1 MFCPYYAQNDPQ
13 NPRKTSPWK
22 KALLIGIQYATSGSK
37 PLIGPHK
44 DVLDM
49 KRVLMERYGYEE
61 RNITMLMDNGD
72 PKIEPTRRNI
82 MIKIKEL
89 VAGAQAGD
97 HFFFHY
103 AGHGMQMEN
112 KDNSEEDGKDEYL
125 DHYRCNRVYT
135 PWISKGKRRSA
146 SKWNHNVRRY
156 AELILSNAR
165 SNPCSPV
172 EAKEGAR
179 RAFRAGLFSSGN
191 VQPRRNSI
199 EQMLS
204 RATNQPVTAAS
215 SPPLSIST
223 NVERVSFILSPER
236 HVKTP
241 EPLWPCDGFC
251 RDELVAPDGR
261 VVISLSSSKDEQKSY
276 EDGNGASMTQEDP
289 NPSFHKLL
297 KRISH
302 DLHRSYL
309 RRHDEARAYKEKWR
323 IRAEKAMRCNQPVRE
338 RMEVEMDNFQDPQV
352 GMTMPITASARILIH
367 LHFCSPL
374 TMMNEYAAVVLDLH
388 QNFRRAQLPARFC
401 DKWGFLLFPRSHT
414 LCAPRG
420 LEPRENDVPSEGDM
434 PPTGPRKRKRA
445 LLIGINYS
453 KLPRGKGRLFKP
465 QDDVA
470 VMRKLLI
477 EVYDYKPDDI
487 VIMTDHEETPE
498 FLEPTKDNITRQ
510 MINLV
515 MKPEEGDEF
524 FFYYAG
530 HAIQRE
536 EKERNSERDHKD
548 EYILPLDAIDEEGQ
562 ADLNFAIEDG
572 ELKEALVQP
581 LLDAQVRCQMIAVMD
596 ACTSG
601 TLLDLEHDLCNQV
614 IGWKSRLLETP
625 PEARSRIRAR
635 VASWLHDKDFEC
647 NGMCNRK
654 ATSQTKVNVI
664 CISACEDSQE
674 LMEMISGHTLAG
686 LLDIYLRSTS
696 PSHLGIWSVSDPPL
710 LARNKRPSL
719 KELNRFM
726 YDEFKNIHKTVWK
739 SYKEE
744 RKKHR
749 KKKRSEAP
757 RTPPKE
763 WDKPQ
768 RMDTLLKL

>member
-1 MFCPYYAQNDPQ
+1 MTH
-13 NPRKTSPWK
+13 KTLEKRPPWK

-112 KDNSEEDGKDEYL
+112 KDNSEEDGKDEYIVPLPGSNSSDFYIRDNELHKYLVHDLPPGCTLVAIFDACHSASLLDL

-276 EDGNGASMTQEDP
+276 EDGNGASMTQALIKLLEEDP

-338 RMEVEMDNFQDPQV
+338 RMEVEMDNFQDPQL
-352 GMTMPITASARILIH
+352 SSLY
-367 LHFCSPL
+367 PL
-374 TMMNEYAAVVLDLH
+374 NMED
-388 QNFRRAQLPARFC
+388 
-401 DKWGFLLFPRSHT
+401 
-414 LCAPRG
+414 
-420 LEPRENDVPSEGDM
+420 
-434 PPTGPRKRKRA
+434 
-445 LLIGINYS
+445 
-453 KLPRGKGRLFKP
+453 RL
-465 QDDVA
+465 
-470 VMRKLLI
+470 
-477 EVYDYKPDDI
+477 
-487 VIMTDHEETPE
+487 
-498 FLEPTKDNITRQ
+498 
-510 MINLV
+510 
-515 MKPEEGDEF
+515 
-524 FFYYAG
+524 
-530 HAIQRE
+530 
-536 EKERNSERDHKD
+536 
-548 EYILPLDAIDEEGQ
+548 
-562 ADLNFAIEDG
+562 
-572 ELKEALVQP
+572 
-581 LLDAQVRCQMIAVMD
+581 
-596 ACTSG
+596 
-601 TLLDLEHDLCNQV
+601 
-614 IGWKSRLLETP
+614 RL
-625 PEARSRIRAR
+625 
-635 VASWLHDKDFEC
+635 
-647 NGMCNRK
+647 
-654 ATSQTKVNVI
+654 
-664 CISACEDSQE
+664 
-674 LMEMISGHTLAG
+674 
-686 LLDIYLRSTS
+686 
-696 PSHLGIWSVSDPPL
+696 
-710 LARNKRPSL
+710 
-719 KELNRFM
+719 
-726 YDEFKNIHKTVWK
+726 
-739 SYKEE
+739 
-744 RKKHR
+744 
-749 KKKRSEAP
+749 
-757 RTPPKE
+757 
-763 WDKPQ
+763 
-768 RMDTLLKL
+768 